1 MALAKNDTVRTI
13 GEGGRRVWLYPLW
26 VMGRFVKART
36 LVAWTL
42 FVLLLIAPWI
52 DVAGHPAML
61 FDVPGRRFHFWGLT
75 FFPTEAYWLL
85 FGFGILVFSV
95 FFFTAVFGR
104 LWCGWACPQT
114 VLLESIIRPIEILIE
129 GQPSARK
136 KLDQAPWTAG
146 KVFKKGLKLTAFLV
160 VAGAFAT
167 TLVAYFIGRDGV
179 LEAQAFPSTHPIGTA
194 FFVVLTG
201 ILFFDFAWF
210 REQTCIVVCP
220 YGRFQSV
227 LMDADSLTIGYDA
240 RRGEPRGKAAAR
252 TMAESEVKL
261 GDCVD
266 CKKCV
271 QVCPTGIDIRD
282 GVQLECVNCTACID
296 ACDSIMDK
304 LGRPRGLIRYASENT
319 LAGKARRILRPRV
332 IIYGTALTLLL
343 VGFSTAVVLRAPVEV
358 TMTRLPGTTYVT
370 LPDGRIQNM
379 MQLRIGNRTAEPRT
393 FYLEAVAPPGTEVST
408 PTQHIHV
415 GANQVAP
422 FTILVVRPA
431 GGEPNTPF
439 RIKIHDDTGFEV
451 SARGHFLAPGA
462 GAR

>member
-13 GEGGRRVWLYPLW
+13 GEGGHRVWLYPLF
-26 VMGRFVKART
+26 VVGRFVKART
-36 LVAWTL
+36 GVAWAL
-42 FVLLLIAPWI
+42 FALLLIAPWI
-52 DVAGHPAML
+52 DVGGHPAMH
-61 FDVPGRRFHFWGLT
+61 FDIPGRRFYFWGLT

-85 FGFGILVFSV
+85 FAFGILVFGV

-114 VLLESIIRPIEILIE
+114 VLMESIIRPIEILIE

-136 KLDQAPWTAG
+136 RLDQAPWTAT
-146 KVFKKGLKLTAFLV
+146 KIFKKGLKLTAFLV
-160 VAGAFAT
+160 VAGAFST

-240 RRGEPRGKAAAR
+240 KRGEPRGKVK
-252 TMAESEVKL
+252 AEGT

-332 IIYGTALTLLL
+332 VLYGVALTALI

-358 TMTRLPGTTYVT
+358 TLTRLPGTTYVT
-370 LPDGRIQNM
+370 LPDGRIENV
-379 MQLRIGNRTAEPRT
+379 MQLRIGNRSTEKRT
-393 FYLEAVAPPGTEVST
+393 FTLEMVSPPDAEVSS
-408 PTQHIHV
+408 PVQV
-415 GANQVAP
+415 LAVEPNQVQP
-422 FTILVVRPA
+422 FPVFIIRPA
-431 GGEPNTPF
+431 GGAPNTPF
-439 RIKIHDDTGFEV
+439 RIVVHDDTGFEV
-451 SARGHFLAPGA
+451 SAKGHFLAPG
-462 GAR
+462 GGG

>member
-240 RRGEPRGKAAAR
+240 RRGEPRGKVQWPRAGWGTVLTAR
-252 TMAESEVKL
+252 S
-261 GDCVD
+261 
-266 CKKCV
+266 
-271 QVCPTGIDIRD
+271 VCRSAP
-282 GVQLECVNCTACID
+282 
-296 ACDSIMDK
+296 
-304 LGRPRGLIRYASENT
+304 PAST
-319 LAGKARRILRPRV
+319 SATV
-332 IIYGTALTLLL
+332 CSSS
-343 VGFSTAVVLRAPVEV
+343 VSTA
-358 TMTRLPGTTYVT
+358 
-370 LPDGRIQNM
+370 
-379 MQLRIGNRTAEPRT
+379 
-393 FYLEAVAPPGTEVST
+393 PPAST
-408 PTQHIHV
+408 PATPSWTSWA
-415 GANQVAP
+415 G
-422 FTILVVRPA
+422 PA
-431 GGEPNTPF
+431 
-439 RIKIHDDTGFEV
+439 
-451 SARGHFLAPGA
+451 A
-462 GAR
+462 